1 MLDSLSC
8 SFISISFLTKCT
20 YDANTI
26 ATASFKTLSPKTN
39 ANRSTS
45 TFRSLNMD
53 RTEIGSVAEI
63 TAPNQKQSF
72 RVNIPEMSAIA
83 LVRPY
88 IIPLKQNKIIIINSP
103 L

>member
-1 MLDSLSC
+1 
-8 SFISISFLTKCT
+8 
-20 YDANTI
+20 
-26 ATASFKTLSPKTN
+26 
-39 ANRSTS
+39 
-45 TFRSLNMD
+45 MD

-63 TAPNQKQSF
+63 IAPNQKQSF

-83 LVRPY
+83 LVRPN

>member
-1 MLDSLSC
+1 
-8 SFISISFLTKCT
+8 
-20 YDANTI
+20 
-26 ATASFKTLSPKTN
+26 
-39 ANRSTS
+39 
-45 TFRSLNMD
+45 MD

-88 IIPLKQNKIIIINSP
+88 IIPLKQNKIINRCLLIAHLLCEYLIVAKLGVVN
-103 L
+103 LYLKVIKL

>member
-8 SFISISFLTKCT
+8 SFTSISFLTKCT

-53 RTEIGSVAEI
+53 RTVTGSVAEI
-63 TAPNQKQSF
+63 IAPNQKQSF
-72 RVNIPEMSAIA
+72 RVNVSEMFIL
-83 LVRPY
+83 LVRPN